1 MARNPTLHY
10 NCPRNPAR
18 QPRIRQP
25 EMNEMQ
31 RNEIPFLSATELAQL
46 IKTRQISPI
55 EAAESY
61 LDRIEQVDPALNSYI
76 AVTAETARAEARQAE
91 AEIAAGQYR
100 GPLHGIPVAVKDQFY
115 TAGVPTTGGS
125 EILRYFTPDHDATV
139 IAKLRDAGAILLGK
153 LNMSEFAMG
162 DAFHHP
168 YGRPRNPWDRSRNP
182 GTSSSGSGAATAA
195 FLCAT
200 SLGEDTAGSI
210 RGPAAFCGLVGI
222 RPTWGLVSRYG
233 MLPSTWSMDAAGP
246 ISRTVADCAATL
258 YAIAGHDP
266 NDPYTRNAPVPDYR
280 NALNP
285 DIRNLRIGILAD
297 RINADGVEPDIRDA
311 VTRAATQLGELGAQT
326 QEISIP
332 LIAQAAP
339 ISTTLIYVD
348 ATAVHQRN
356 LRQRPQDY
364 DHNNRVR
371 LLTGAIIPAQAHQKA
386 ARLRHL
392 LRRQILDA
400 LRRVDLLALPASS
413 VQATPIPQSP
423 GLSRNGKAEFLAM
436 LTGRRSYTT
445 PFNLA
450 GVPALSINCGFT
462 TDNLPIGLQLVG
474 RPFDESTVFQAAH
487 AYEQAT
493 QWHARRPPL

>member
-1 MARNPTLHY
+1 
-10 NCPRNPAR
+10 
-18 QPRIRQP
+18 
-25 EMNEMQ
+25 MQ

-46 IKTRQISPI
+46 LKTRQISPI

-61 LDRIEQVDPALNSYI
+61 LERIEQIDPALNSYI
-76 AVTAETARAEARQAE
+76 TVTAETARAAARQAE

-100 GPLHGIPVAVKDQFY
+100 GPLHGVPVAVKDQFY

-125 EILRYFTPDHDATV
+125 EILRHFAPDHDATV
-139 IAKLRDAGAILLGK
+139 ITKLKDAGAILLGK

-258 YAIAGHDP
+258 HAIAGHDP

-311 VTRAATQLGELGAQT
+311 VTRAAAQLGELGAQT

-332 LIAQAAP
+332 LIAHAAP
-339 ISTTLIYVD
+339 ISTALIYVD

-392 LRRQILDA
+392 LREQILDA

-462 TDNLPIGLQLVG
+462 SDNLPIGLQLIG
-474 RPFDESTVFQAAH
+474 RPFDETTVFQAAY

-493 QWHARRPPL
+493 QWRTRRPPL